1 MKFWSGV
8 VTEKLKESKEFYT
21 RLFGC
26 EVVYDSDW
34 FVLLQLGPSELGFM
48 QPGLETQ
55 APIFRSAFSGEGFG
69 LPLMSRMWM
78 LNINALGTWEL
89 S

>member
-8 VTEKLKESKEFYT
+8 VTEKLNESKEFYV

-48 QPGLETQ
+48 QSGLETQ
-55 APIFRSAFSGEGFG
+55 SPIFRSASRG
-69 LPLMSRMWM
+69 LDHR
-78 LNINALGTWEL
+78 
-89 S
+89 